1 MRGSRELA
9 LARARKAKKKRG
21 SVEWGYRVLH
31 IACSRPMIFPA
42 RRLVVLL
49 QEREKL
55 LGSTIFIGRMIVP
68 KGFVSKGG
76 LEIASVGWVS
86 IGRRAVGKILRSF
99 AYAGSLNF
107 HEYGRARKFLEY

>member
-49 QEREKL
+49 QERL
-55 LGSTIFIGRMIVP
+55 DSTIFIGRMIVP

-86 IGRRAVGKILRSF
+86 IGRRVVGKILRSF
-99 AYAGSLNF
+99 VYAGSLNF